1 MKLSNH
7 TTSVLKNFATINQNL
22 VIKEGNTITTMSA
35 MKNIVAKA
43 DVEETFPQ
51 EVAIYDLNEFLASM
65 SLFTSPVLEFSEN
78 HVMITEENNTSNS
91 LKYFYSDP

>member
-51 EVAIYDLNEFLASM
+51 EVAIYDLIEFLASL
-65 SLFTSPVLEFSEN
+65 SLFTNPILDFAEN
-78 HVMITEENNTSNS
+78 HVMITEKII
-91 LKYFYSDP
+91 LLIL